1 MEIEEEYS
9 SKWGMEMGS
18 ILDGG
23 AKSDKVS
30 SDQFPPH

>member
-1 MEIEEEYS
+1 AGMRMEEEYS
-9 SKWGMEMGS
+9 LKWGIRTEMRK

-30 SDQFPPH
+30 SA

>member
-9 SKWGMEMGS
+9 SKWGMEMGI
-18 ILDGG
+18 ILDGE

>member
-1 MEIEEEYS
+1 MGT
-9 SKWGMEMGS
+9 GMGN

-30 SDQFPPH
+30 SDQSPPR

>member
-1 MEIEEEYS
+1 MGMKEEYS
-9 SKWGMEMGS
+9 QKRATGMGN